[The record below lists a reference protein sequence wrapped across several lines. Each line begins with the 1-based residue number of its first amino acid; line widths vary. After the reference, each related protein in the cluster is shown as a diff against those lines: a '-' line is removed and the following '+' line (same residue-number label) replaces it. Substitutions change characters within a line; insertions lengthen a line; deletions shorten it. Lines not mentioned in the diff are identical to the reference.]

1 MGKSLEPADVIATG
15 TPGGVG
21 AARNPKRFL
30 KPGDVVRVDTER
42 LGTLENPVVAE
53 A

>member
-1 MGKSLEPADVIATG
+1 MGKSLEPGDVIATG

-30 KPGDVVRVDTER
+30 KPGDVVRVDIER